1 MRFLLSRRW
10 LFFAVAVGL
19 AAWGATLLGEW
30 QFHRLDD
37 RKAENSLVT
46 HNLKAPPVPIDDVMS
61 TTSPPGAD
69 NEWQRVTV
77 TGEYDDAH
85 TVILKYQTRD
95 GGSGVD
101 VVTPLVTPSG
111 AAVLVD
117 RGWLSTA
124 NKGNHR
130 PETPAPPPGEVQVT
144 GFVRADATGDS
155 TAVHDLATRAVSSK
169 TLGEV
174 LPHPLYVGFLDL
186 DTETPSAENELVAVE
201 LPDHTSQGP
210 HFFYGLQWWFFGAL
224 AIFGFFYL
232 MYDEWRRAQQ
242 GPRRTRPG
250 GSKGAQHPAVD
261 REHDTAEE

>member
-37 RKAENSLVT
+37 RRAENSLVT
-46 HNLKAPPVPIDDVMS
+46 HNLKASPVPIDEVMS
-61 TTSPPGAD
+61 TTRPPRAD
-69 NEWQRVTV
+69 DEWQRVTV

-95 GGSGVD
+95 GRSGVD
-101 VVTPLVTPSG
+101 VVTPLVTGSG

-130 PETPAPPPGEVQVT
+130 PETPAPPPGEVEVT
-144 GFVRADATGDS
+144 GYVRADATGGS
-155 TAVHDLATRAVSSK
+155 TAVHDLATRAVSSR
-169 TLGEV
+169 TLAAV

-186 DTETPSAENELVAVE
+186 EAEPEAGTELVPVE

-232 MYDEWRRAQQ
+232 MYDEWRRARE
-242 GPRRTRPG
+242 GTRPARRRPR
-250 GSKGAQHPAVD
+250 SERPQHPAVD
-261 REHDTAEE
+261 RKHDTADE